1 METSEILQRTA
12 WKISE
17 ISVVL
22 GEMTCSGAYDGYLFD
37 GFWELG
43 YYTLRLSV
51 DKKGKTIANI
61 SDGPELYD
69 ENYDHDKQSEQ
80 WNKFCQVAGR
90 LHLIGYKTK
99 VTYG

>member
-1 METSEILQRTA
+1 MKTSEILQRTA

-22 GEMTCSGAYDGYLFD
+22 GEMTCSGANDGYIFD

-51 DKKGKTIANI
+51 DKNGKTIANI
-61 SDGPELYD
+61 YDGAELYS
-69 ENYDHDKQSEQ
+69 ENYDHDKQCEQ

-90 LHLIGYKTK
+90 LHLVGSETE
-99 VTYG
+99 VTYS